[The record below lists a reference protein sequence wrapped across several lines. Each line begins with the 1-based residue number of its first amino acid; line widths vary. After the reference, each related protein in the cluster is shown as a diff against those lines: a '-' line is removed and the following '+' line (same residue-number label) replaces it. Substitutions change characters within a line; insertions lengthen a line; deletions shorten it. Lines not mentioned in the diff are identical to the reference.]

1 VILDQQTQRAA
12 EWRQNAARLRIFAEE
27 FIDLPR
33 DNLLHLA
40 KQWDAL
46 AGQIEKGKPVGLFL

>member
-1 VILDQQTQRAA
+1 MLDHPNERAA
-12 EWRQNAARLRIFAEE
+12 AWRQNAAKLRAFAEE
-27 FIDLPR
+27 FTDLPR

-46 AGQIEKGKPVGLFL
+46 ADQIQRGTVV